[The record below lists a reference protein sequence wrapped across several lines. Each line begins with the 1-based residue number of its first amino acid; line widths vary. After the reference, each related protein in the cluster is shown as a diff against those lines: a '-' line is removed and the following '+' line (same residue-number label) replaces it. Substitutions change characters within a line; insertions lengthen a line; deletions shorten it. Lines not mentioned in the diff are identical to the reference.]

1 MIAMEETKVTTE
13 RDEKLKE
20 IIEAINMLQEDSTV
34 PRNIKEK
41 MKLIISILN
50 NGSDTSMKIDKALQE
65 LDEIADDTNLQ
76 AFTRTQIWNI
86 VSMLEKI

>member
-1 MIAMEETKVTTE
+1 MTAAKTEASE
-13 RDEKLKE
+13 RDQQLQQ
-20 IIEAINMLQEDSTV
+20 IIEAVNMLQEDSSV

-41 MKLIISILN
+41 MKVLAGILQD
-50 NGSDTSMKIDKALQE
+50 GSDTSLKVDKALQE
-65 LDEIADDTNLQ
+65 LDDVADDTNLQ

>member
-1 MIAMEETKVTTE
+1 MKEKMAS

-20 IIEAINMLQEDSTV
+20 IIDALNLLQEDSSM

-41 MKLIISILN
+41 MKTLVAILQE
-50 NGSDTSMKIDKALQE
+50 NGDISMKVDKALQE
-65 LDEIADDTNLQ
+65 LDEVADDTNLQ
-76 AFTRTQIWNI
+76 AFARTQIWNI